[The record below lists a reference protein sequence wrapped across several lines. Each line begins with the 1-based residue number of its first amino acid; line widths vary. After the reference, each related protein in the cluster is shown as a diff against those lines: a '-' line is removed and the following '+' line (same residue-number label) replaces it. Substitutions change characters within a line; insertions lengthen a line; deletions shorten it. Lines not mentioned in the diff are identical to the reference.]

1 MKKLVSITSTFALL
15 VPMLM
20 PLASADN
27 TSSNAITGYG
37 SQNFSNVTNT
47 NNVVVTNVSDTK
59 IVNDVR
65 TMSNTGGNDASYNT
79 LGGSVSSG
87 NAVNNVGIL
96 NTGNI
101 NTTVVKVGT
110 AGGNEAGNSITG
122 ALSTN
127 TSDIDNINKVE
138 VLNDNTAWIENRVDA
153 KSLTGQNSASYNTG
167 AGSAMS
173 GNATTNVSAAT
184 RVNDSA
190 TSVTLGMGGTGGN
203 AGTNNTT
210 GAMSQNFATIL
221 NLNDVNVNNVSD
233 AKVLNKVDTMSA
245 TGRNFSSYNTL
256 GGSVHSG
263 NAATGVNLDTVGNIN
278 TTTIA
283 VAMGGFANE
292 AGSAITGAESLNV
305 SGVENTNSFQ
315 VESRNN
321 KGSSEDAPDYCKE
334 GKFEYGSRYDRV
346 CWGVYNYD
354 KDFSFTGDNSGSFN
368 TGLASVLSGVATIQ
382 KTVSTWLNDTFT
394 AIDP

>member
-138 VLNDNTAWIENRVDA
+138 VCLVRTDIR
-153 KSLTGQNSASYNTG
+153 LTST
-167 AGSAMS
+167 
-173 GNATTNVSAAT
+173 
-184 RVNDSA
+184 
-190 TSVTLGMGGTGGN
+190 VT
-203 AGTNNTT
+203 
-210 GAMSQNFATIL
+210 
-221 NLNDVNVNNVSD
+221 
-233 AKVLNKVDTMSA
+233 
-245 TGRNFSSYNTL
+245 
-256 GGSVHSG
+256 
-263 NAATGVNLDTVGNIN
+263 
-278 TTTIA
+278 
-283 VAMGGFANE
+283 
-292 AGSAITGAESLNV
+292 
-305 SGVENTNSFQ
+305 
-315 VESRNN
+315 
-321 KGSSEDAPDYCKE
+321 P
-334 GKFEYGSRYDRV
+334 
-346 CWGVYNYD
+346 
-354 KDFSFTGDNSGSFN
+354 
-368 TGLASVLSGVATIQ
+368 
-382 KTVSTWLNDTFT
+382 
-394 AIDP
+394 